1 MALFWPFL
9 SLFEIFWS
17 FFLTFLEHIFWY
29 FFVWKIALFFVILA
43 IFGYFWVSD
52 FLGRSFVIFSV
63 LRVRHL
69 NLSIFWL
76 KTGKF
81 TGFFIFCQIPSFLKV
96 IFMSIFF
103 TFFSFF
109 KSCIFSGNILMLV
122 HFNNFIFFK

>member
-9 SLFEIFWS
+9 SRFEIFWS
-17 FFLTFLEHIFWY
+17 FLTAVLVYIFCH
-29 FFVWKIALFFVILA
+29 FFVWKNTVFLVILA
-43 IFGYFWVSD
+43 IFGYFWDSV
-52 FLGRSFVIFSV
+52 FLGRYFVIFSV
-63 LRVRHL
+63 LLIWVV